1 MCSAPR
7 LAALRASAT
16 ARPVRP
22 SCSVARVIRSA
33 ARANRSVARRIR
45 VAVGQLSRC
54 RATGRSASRRRSS
67 RRTGA
72 TASQLLLASECR
84 AAGLRLAGRPR
95 PVAMGGQAT
104 SRCLHLEPGPL
115 VSQRRLV
122 SQGPKIGP
130 LPGAR
135 FPSSALDVRRRVLVR
150 WRRSTRPGLS
160 VLLRLRVLGP
170 EIVCHPVRVRPR
182 SALRQLSPLLRLRVL
197 GPEIVCRRVLVRP
210 QILRRLSV
218 QSSARALPPRNV
230 LHHLSVE
237 LQSAELQSADLQ
249 SADLQ
254 SAQLLV
260 ARQLSVRGQL
270 SPRRLQLAGPL
281 LAKPQL
287 AQPQLA
293 MTALRMTRPG

>member
-1 MCSAPR
+1 
-7 LAALRASAT
+7 
-16 ARPVRP
+16 
-22 SCSVARVIRSA
+22 
-33 ARANRSVARRIR
+33 
-45 VAVGQLSRC
+45 
-54 RATGRSASRRRSS
+54 
-67 RRTGA
+67 
-72 TASQLLLASECR
+72 
-84 AAGLRLAGRPR
+84 
-95 PVAMGGQAT
+95 MGGQAT

-150 WRRSTRPGLS
+150 WGRSTRPGLS

-170 EIVCHPVRVRPR
+170 EIACHPVRVRPR
-182 SALRQLSPLLRLRVL
+182 SALRQLGPLLRLRVL

-230 LHHLSVE
+230 LHHLSAE
-237 LQSAELQSADLQ
+237 LQSVDLQSVDLQSADLQSADLQSAQLQSADLQ

>member
-1 MCSAPR
+1 
-7 LAALRASAT
+7 
-16 ARPVRP
+16 
-22 SCSVARVIRSA
+22 
-33 ARANRSVARRIR
+33 
-45 VAVGQLSRC
+45 
-54 RATGRSASRRRSS
+54 
-67 RRTGA
+67 
-72 TASQLLLASECR
+72 
-84 AAGLRLAGRPR
+84 
-95 PVAMGGQAT
+95 MGGQAT

-170 EIVCHPVRVRPR
+170 EIACHPVRVRPR
-182 SALRQLSPLLRLRVL
+182 SALRQLGPLLRLRVL
-197 GPEIVCRRVLVRP
+197 GPEIVCRRVLVRR

-230 LHHLSVE
+230 LHHLSADLQSVDLQSVD
-237 LQSAELQSADLQ
+237 LQSADLQSAQLQSADLQ

-287 AQPQLA
+287 A